1 MKITSPVIL
10 VMLVTL
16 VTGCISSREFVSVER
31 KFSKEQKPSGFH
43 QVQKGDTLFS
53 IAWRYGLDFQKLAST
68 NSLSKPYIIYP
79 GQKIDVRVRPNA
91 PVLPKKS
98 TVEKPSKQPVTKKA
112 RPKLKPKN
120 SHKAPVR
127 TTKVAASDWKWPV
140 NGRLIGYFSTKKPVS
155 KGIDIGGSLGES
167 VLAAAA
173 GTVVYAGRGLRG
185 YGNLVIVKHNET
197 YLSAYAHTSRIVVS
211 EQDVV
216 KAGQKIAEIGS
227 TGTDKVKLHFEIRK
241 NGKPV
246 DPLNFLPKHPG

>member
-16 VTGCISSREFVSVER
+16 VTGCLSSRDFVSVER
-31 KFSKEQKPSGFH
+31 KFSSEEKTPGFH
-43 QVQKGDTLFS
+43 HVKKGETLFS
-53 IAWRYGLDFQKLAST
+53 IAWRYGLDFRTLAST
-68 NSLSKPYIIYP
+68 NSISAPYTIYP
-79 GQKIDVRVRPNA
+79 GQKIDVRNVPRPKTA
-91 PVLPKKS
+91 QAS
-98 TVEKPSKQPVTKKA
+98 RSVEKPSKPPVPNTVKSQPEV
-112 RPKLKPKN
+112 KN
-120 SHKAPVR
+120 SHNTPL
-127 TTKVAASDWKWPV
+127 TVASTSNGKWIWPV
-140 NGRLIGYFSTKKPVS
+140 NGRLISRFSTKKPVN
-155 KGIDIGGSLGES
+155 KGIDIDGALGES

-246 DPLNFLPKHPG
+246 DPLKHLPAKRR

>member
-1 MKITSPVIL
+1 MKITSHVIL

-16 VTGCISSREFVSVER
+16 VTGCLSSRDFVSVER
-31 KFSKEQKPSGFH
+31 KFSSEEKTTGFH
-43 QVQKGDTLFS
+43 RVKKGDTLFS
-53 IAWRYGLDFQKLAST
+53 IAWRYGLDFRTLANA
-68 NSLSKPYIIYP
+68 NSISAPYTIYP
-79 GQKIDVRVRPNA
+79 GQKIDVRNIPRPA
-91 PVLPKKS
+91 AIQAS
-98 TVEKPSKQPVTKKA
+98 RSVEKPSKPPVTNTVKSQPQAKI
-112 RPKLKPKN
+112 
-120 SHKAPVR
+120 SHKTPPPPVSNR
-127 TTKVAASDWKWPV
+127 EARWQWPV
-140 NGRLIGYFSTKKPVS
+140 NGRLISSFSTRKPVN
-155 KGIDIGGSLGES
+155 KGIDIDGALGES

-246 DPLNFLPKHPG
+246 DPLKHLPAKRR